1 MVAMLT
7 WQDPEDLGRELAAA
21 YPGTDPLAVTH
32 AEVRRLVAALPGFG
46 DDPNAASE
54 QDLEEVQAAWYDA
67 MQE

>member
-7 WQDPEDLGRELAAA
+7 WRDPEDLGHELAVLH
-21 YPGTDPLAVTH
+21 PEKDPLALSH

-46 DDPNAASE
+46 DNPEAATE
-54 QDLEEVQAAWYDA
+54 QDLDEVQAAWYDA